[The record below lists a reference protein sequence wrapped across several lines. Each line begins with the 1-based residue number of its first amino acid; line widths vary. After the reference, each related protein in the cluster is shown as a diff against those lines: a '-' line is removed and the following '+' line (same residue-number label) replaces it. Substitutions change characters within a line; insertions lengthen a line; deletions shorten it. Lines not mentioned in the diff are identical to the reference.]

1 MKDIFCFINNEDVE
15 KKLKELMY
23 REIPIEV
30 IIEEN
35 FINGRRLPGYGI
47 YYSFFD
53 YMINRG
59 FFNVRGFIQSVIL

>member
-1 MKDIFCFINNEDVE
+1 MKDIFDFINDEYVE

-47 YYSFFD
+47 SFFKALLTT
-53 YMINRG
+53 
-59 FFNVRGFIQSVIL
+59 VIVQLQG

>member
-1 MKDIFCFINNEDVE
+1 MKDIFDFINDEDVE
-15 KKLKELMY
+15 KELKKLMY

-47 YYSFFD
+47 YYSFFF
-53 YMINRG
+53 YMINKG
-59 FFNVRGFIQSVIL
+59 FSFV

>member
-1 MKDIFCFINNEDVE
+1 MKDIFDFINDEDVE

-53 YMINRG
+53 Y
-59 FFNVRGFIQSVIL
+59 S

>member
-1 MKDIFCFINNEDVE
+1 MKDIFNFINDEDVE

-47 YYSFFD
+47 Y
-53 YMINRG
+53 
-59 FFNVRGFIQSVIL
+59 